1 MDMQALATA
10 LYPIWV
16 LLFVVLFLAIVAW
29 ACWPSRRQKERMD
42 DHAQIPF
49 RDEDENG
56 QPS

>member
-1 MDMQALATA
+1 MDMQAIADM
-10 LYPIWV
+10 LYPIWI

-42 DHAQIPF
+42 DHARIPF
-49 RDEDENG
+49 RDDEGNG